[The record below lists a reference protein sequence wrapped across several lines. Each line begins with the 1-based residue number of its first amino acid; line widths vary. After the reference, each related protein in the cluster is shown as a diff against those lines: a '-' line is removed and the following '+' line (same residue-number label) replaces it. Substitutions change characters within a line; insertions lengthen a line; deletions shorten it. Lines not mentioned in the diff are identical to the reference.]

1 MTMRETK
8 DSAEKRNS
16 SSAAFKTG
24 AISLAF
30 LVIGYQ
36 AALFIN
42 RAAILGIEA
51 SRDHPDTVYVVS
63 RIPEETCIP
72 DGAESVPDASVQE
85 GRTGS
90 WTSSSPPPESLLN
103 YSDTVFRKAP
113 HSPRIL
119 EARARTRRVES
130 FVFDPNTVSL
140 EDLERLGFSSRQAA
154 AIGNYRL
161 KGGRFRRK
169 EDFAKSFVVADSV
182 YRRLEPYIRIPLV
195 DINTADSA
203 AFDGLPGIGPYFAA
217 KMVEYRDKLGG
228 YSYPEQLM
236 DIYNFGPERYEALE
250 DLISCS
256 APEAYGLW
264 TLPAEELR
272 RHPYIRTWQAANAI
286 VLYRENNPADSLSV
300 AGMAEAGILPEEDV
314 SRLARCRIAGPI
326 SSDDE

>member
-1 MTMRETK
+1 MRETK
-8 DSAEKRNS
+8 DSAEKRNN

-42 RAAILGIEA
+42 RAALLGIEA
-51 SRDHPDTVYVVS
+51 ARDNPDTVYVVKHVY
-63 RIPEETCIP
+63 PQVEELP
-72 DGAESVPDASVQE
+72 VSGPADGTERRPSF
-85 GRTGS
+85 
-90 WTSSSPPPESLLN
+90 
-103 YSDTVFRKAP
+103 DTVRVEAR
-113 HSPRIL
+113 HSPRVL
-119 EARARTRRVES
+119 AGRERVRRVES

-140 EDLERLGFSSRQAA
+140 EDLKRLGFSSRQAE

-182 YRRLEPYIRIPLV
+182 YRRLEPYIKIPLV

-217 KMVEYRDKLGG
+217 KMVEYRAELGG

-300 AGMAEAGILPEEDV
+300 AGMAEAGILPEEDA

-326 SSDDE
+326 SSDGE